1 MSIWRS
7 DYFVDLTCQQRLHI
21 GKWSAHFGKQ
31 GGRGGAL
38 LVIISVLCQCS
49 TVCFMN
55 LFNASSW
62 LCQMELGN
70 NESCLSYKDSYEVSP
85 VKIYVATASSEEDTK
100 GSDVAARL
108 STYVCSMYIMQ
119 SQSQSSSHA
128 DSRQWL
134 PLTEV
139 KRRSQ
144 GPILRSIVKV

>member
-1 MSIWRS
+1 
-7 DYFVDLTCQQRLHI
+7 
-21 GKWSAHFGKQ
+21 
-31 GGRGGAL
+31 
-38 LVIISVLCQCS
+38 
-49 TVCFMN
+49 
-55 LFNASSW
+55 
-62 LCQMELGN
+62 MELEN

-100 GSDVAARL
+100 GSDVAAQL